1 MGAFAA
7 APVLKIRSFQR
18 APPLLPPSECRD
30 WRGVCKNGLQN
41 LESQGVRSQNLENT
55 VLRAL
60 IATSACTAPALA
72 MICCLNSRVKVGCH
86 TAVWK
91 MRRRVSRESHSL
103 KNREGVFCSDTV
115 CSAPD
120 ECNGLISAGENPPF

>member
-41 LESQGVRSQNLENT
+41 LESQGVRSQNLGIIHLT
-55 VLRAL
+55 YPYRFG
-60 IATSACTAPALA
+60 
-72 MICCLNSRVKVGCH
+72 RV
-86 TAVWK
+86 
-91 MRRRVSRESHSL
+91 
-103 KNREGVFCSDTV
+103 
-115 CSAPD
+115 
-120 ECNGLISAGENPPF
+120 